1 MWTIR
6 EFWQRDRKHKNN
18 KVGILDLKS
27 IISELKNSL
36 EGFNTDQIKQKKEQ
50 ANLLARNWVWPNHT
64 KQYVDWNIAQLNGLV
79 SYINKDC

>member
-50 ANLLARNWVWPNHT
+50 ANLMGHL
-64 KQYVDWNIAQLNGLV
+64 K
-79 SYINKDC
+79 

>member
-6 EFWQRDRKHKNN
+6 EFWQRDRKYKNN

-50 ANLLARNWVWPNHT
+50 ANLKMGHL
-64 KQYVDWNIAQLNGLV
+64 K
-79 SYINKDC
+79 

>member
-6 EFWQRDRKHKNN
+6 EFWQRDRKYKNN
-18 KVGILDLKS
+18 KVGILDLKN

-50 ANLLARNWVWPNHT
+50 ANLKMGHL
-64 KQYVDWNIAQLNGLV
+64 K
-79 SYINKDC
+79 

>member
-6 EFWQRDRKHKNN
+6 EFWQRDRKYKNN

-27 IISELKNSL
+27 IILELKNSL

-50 ANLLARNWVWPNHT
+50 ANLKMGHL
-64 KQYVDWNIAQLNGLV
+64 K
-79 SYINKDC
+79 